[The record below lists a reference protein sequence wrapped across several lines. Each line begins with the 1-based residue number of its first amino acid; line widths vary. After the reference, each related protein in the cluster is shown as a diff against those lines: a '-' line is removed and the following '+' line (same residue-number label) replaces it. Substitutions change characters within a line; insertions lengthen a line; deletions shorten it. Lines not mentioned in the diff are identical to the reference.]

1 MRLIFNYL
9 ITFLGV
15 FFKGKITLMLCVLSL
30 FFNNVSY
37 AQTLNELEQSLNS
50 SDEADKAYIYNQIAE
65 LYLTTSVDK
74 AIESAQRSIVFSKKY
89 NNVQELAMAN
99 LTLADAYKITKKNT
113 SAINC
118 LSIAAQQFVQ
128 LKETKNLSI
137 VYKKLSD
144 LYITEQNY
152 EQAIK
157 TNELAQ
163 KLFIQNNDKK
173 GLASCFL
180 TLGDLS
186 FKLEKYQDA
195 LTNYNKALT
204 YSQDDK
210 DFKLQ
215 AKILARIGNTQSN
228 YGDFKNAN
236 LTLQKALVLA
246 TSNNMKLDV
255 DAITKSLAVVD
266 NNATNFNKSQTTFN
280 KVKTEELQ
288 NQTGVLQDQ
297 TNQLIKLNNLSITEI
312 EKLSVEKQVV
322 AFKLK
327 TKQDELIRTQMEA
340 DNRAKQISLLK
351 TEAKLKE
358 VKLNEQKLIIL
369 IISLSLFFL
378 ALLVIIIIR
387 NLRITHKQKAIIEK
401 QKQVVEEKHQLIIS
415 GINAASLIQEASLPP
430 PKILNQLFTD
440 YFILYKPKD
449 IVSGDFYWVKDL
461 GESILVA
468 VVDCTGHGVPGAFM
482 ALHGYNLLERIV
494 AEKKVVELDAILNEL
509 NIAIVN
515 AMRAETDVM
524 YVKNGM
530 DMAIIKL
537 HKAKRMVEYSGAK
550 NDLYLV
556 RDGVLNE
563 IKSDRMSIGHIF
575 DATFTVKQ
583 QELKS
588 NDMLFL
594 FTDGYKDQ
602 KGGIKDGRFMV
613 NQFKETLQTISKKN
627 SAEQKEILENTFK
640 DWKNNNEQ
648 TDDVCVVGIRIT
660 N

>member
-515 AMRAETDVM
+515 AMRAETDDM

-537 HKAKRMVEYSGAK
+537 YKTKRILEYSGAK

-563 IKSDRMSIGHIF
+563 IKSDKMSIGHIF